1 LLITLQR
8 YTKIFYKKVKINFFI
23 RKVLFIFAEIK
34 YEIMDS
40 TKEKAK
46 ELYYRYYQIVAD
58 SGYPEEKA
66 KQCALIAV
74 DEILEIIN
82 ETMILVDIESDY
94 DYYLEVKQEIL
105 KL

>member
-1 LLITLQR
+1 M
-8 YTKIFYKKVKINFFI
+8 N
-23 RKVLFIFAEIK
+23 
-34 YEIMDS
+34 S
-40 TKEKAK
+40 PKEKAK
-46 ELYYRYYQIVAD
+46 ELV
-58 SGYPEEKA
+58 EKYDCINFEISAYKNWVEAA

-94 DYYLEVKQEIL
+94 DYWQEVKQEIL

>member
-1 LLITLQR
+1 MTP
-8 YTKIFYKKVKINFFI
+8 
-23 RKVLFIFAEIK
+23 
-34 YEIMDS
+34 
-40 TKEKAK
+40 KEKAK
-46 ELYYRYYQIVAD
+46 ELFDKMYNSKDLMGI
-58 SGYPEEKA
+58 YPMCFETS

-94 DYYLEVKQEIL
+94 DYWQEVKQEIE